1 IRRTVPTANVE
12 VTPGLGNVVILSGYV
27 TSPQDADII
36 ARLANSQVGGNNANV
51 INAIQIGGVQQVEI
65 QVVVASVDRSEV
77 RNRGTDFV
85 VSGTTFQLN
94 SIVSGLISPP
104 PLGGLGTQTGT
115 ISPIANI
122 QFGVVPAQFFAA
134 LQVLRTEG
142 LAKFLAE
149 PRVVTQTGRVA
160 SFLAGRRQAVPGPAA
175 GTHAPGAQYENIGT
189 QLDVLPIVYG
199 NGQIWLEVSPS
210 VRAVNQG
217 LGIVT
222 AFGATPGFTENS
234 VRCAV
239 MLESG
244 QTFAIGGLIQ
254 NSVQASSS
262 RIPVL
267 GDLPFVGTAF
277 SRVNYDE
284 RESELVILVTP
295 RLVAPM
301 DCNQVPRRLPGRETR
316 SPDDY

>member
-1 IRRTVPTANVE
+1 MHPKQNARRPLLWGLTLAAGLIGTTAFGQPMQPDPTKVSDVQIDPKTGALIVPLGGVVRFDPKAPTPIVDVVVSREDVLGVRPDPGNPKLLLLTGRSPGLTKLTVTPKDSPKLVFDVIVQPDFELLRALIRRTVPTANVE

-134 LQVLRTEG
+134 LQV
-142 LAKFLAE
+142 
-149 PRVVTQTGRVA
+149 
-160 SFLAGRRQAVPGPAA
+160 
-175 GTHAPGAQYENIGT
+175 
-189 QLDVLPIVYG
+189 
-199 NGQIWLEVSPS
+199 
-210 VRAVNQG
+210 
-217 LGIVT
+217 
-222 AFGATPGFTENS
+222 
-234 VRCAV
+234 
-239 MLESG
+239 
-244 QTFAIGGLIQ
+244 
-254 NSVQASSS
+254 
-262 RIPVL
+262 
-267 GDLPFVGTAF
+267 
-277 SRVNYDE
+277 
-284 RESELVILVTP
+284 
-295 RLVAPM
+295 
-301 DCNQVPRRLPGRETR
+301 
-316 SPDDY
+316 